1 MKRIMVC
8 LMEMTH
14 AGNTSGVNRYVE
26 TLKTA
31 LRTRPDFCVCHLQ
44 LEENP
49 ALFFPTVTTL
59 ADGSWDARILL
70 PRTLTNLLEATYW
83 MERYNQ
89 QVWRIMKP
97 EFSENGPWLLHI
109 HTLNLIDLARL
120 IKARTTGSRI
130 ITHVHCIAWK
140 GVMNYNKQL
149 FKQLYSAYQ
158 AETINPQR
166 FVRIGNELEAYAEAD
181 EVICVTQC
189 GKAFVER
196 MTGRTDHIRVIENG
210 APDSPSRSLPALK
223 PPHNGP
229 FHALYVG
236 VLSYSKGILTI
247 LQAMELLRQGG
258 TTMQLTAC
266 GLYDAAVLN
275 RLKNDYGHLP
285 VNYTGVLPYEALEKF
300 YRTCQLGIIASV
312 QEQSSMT
319 AIEMMKHGLPIVT
332 TAADGLNEMFTDHV
346 DALKVKVQYSP
357 VRGLYVKPEDLAAA
371 IQFMILHPHKRT
383 QMGRM
388 ARRTFESRFTAD
400 RMARETIETYQTLY
414 L

>member
-1 MKRIMVC
+1 
-8 LMEMTH
+8 
-14 AGNTSGVNRYVE
+14 
-26 TLKTA
+26 
-31 LRTRPDFCVCHLQ
+31 
-44 LEENP
+44 
-49 ALFFPTVTTL
+49 
-59 ADGSWDARILL
+59 
-70 PRTLTNLLEATYW
+70 
-83 MERYNQ
+83 
-89 QVWRIMKP
+89 
-97 EFSENGPWLLHI
+97 
-109 HTLNLIDLARL
+109 
-120 IKARTTGSRI
+120 
-130 ITHVHCIAWK
+130 
-140 GVMNYNKQL
+140 
-149 FKQLYSAYQ
+149 
-158 AETINPQR
+158 
-166 FVRIGNELEAYAEAD
+166 
-181 EVICVTQC
+181 
-189 GKAFVER
+189 

-400 RMARETIETYQTLY
+400 RMARETIETYQTLC